1 MVIRPSVLSAVDFS
15 ESSRGALRFAAA
27 IAEHFYAGLTVVSV
41 DDPLLSGAAG
51 MVYGETAAAMA
62 QQELEQFVKDT
73 FRRRRPIL
81 AELQFEIA
89 IGKPAIE
96 IQRIAQARGS
106 HLIVMSS
113 HGRTGMSKLFFGSTT
128 ERVLRETNVPVLVTP
143 ADDPGPE
150 DLEDLRRGI
159 NGVLAPVDFT
169 NASPHQIRI
178 AAGVANALSTP
189 LVLVHVLEPLWIY
202 RGLEAVS
209 KDLHDKRRSR
219 ATDALA
225 ALLPSDLS
233 PHPPEAVLL
242 EGDPASE
249 IARLARDRNIGA
261 IVMGLHSTSVLGPRM
276 GSVTYRV
283 LCQTQTPVLALPPVE
298 AEVRERKFESE
309 PANAAV
315 SAGRRRPAWEPAIA

>member
-276 GSVTYRV
+276 GSVTYRD
-283 LCQTQTPVLALPPVE
+283 
-298 AEVRERKFESE
+298 
-309 PANAAV
+309 
-315 SAGRRRPAWEPAIA
+315 RRAHV